1 MSNVRIQHEV
11 QSGISET
18 LGKCH
23 MLGCN
28 NEARFLI
35 RSLRSEVYG
44 EAKWLYVCDECEKR
58 LAAENAQVFRLAK
71 RKGMSVAE
79 HVEFE
84 RRDRVETA

>member
-1 MSNVRIQHEV
+1 MSDARSHREV

-23 MLGCN
+23 MLGCK

-35 RSLRSEVYG
+35 CSLRSEVYG

-58 LAAENAQVFRLAK
+58 LAAENAQVIRLAK
-71 RKGMSVAE
+71 RRDMSVAE
-79 HVEFE
+79 YVEFE